1 MSKSTDARV
10 MAVMA
15 LGEVLDHGRS
25 LAETEAFDKLSEPR
39 DQGFARH
46 LSYGVLRW
54 YSALE
59 WLSQQL
65 LERALKRKDR
75 DIQRLLLIG
84 LFQAWKDDTAA
95 HAAVHAT
102 AETARRLRKPWAVGL
117 LNAVLRRFFR
127 EREMLLEGL
136 STSAAHLAHPDWL
149 LRYLQADWP
158 EQWPAIVAANNRQ
171 APLQLRVNLSRT
183 SREAALQ
190 QLASA
195 GIEASASEVC
205 VSGIELASAL
215 PVERVPG
222 FTEGLFS
229 VQDYAAQLAAPLLDA
244 RSGHRV
250 LDACAAP
257 GGKTG
262 HLLEHTP
269 GIELTALDLSAQRL
283 RRVEENLQRLG
294 LRAELKAA
302 DAAQTEQWWD
312 GQPFDRILL
321 DAPCSAT
328 GVIRRH
334 PEIKW
339 LRDQKQVDALLPT
352 QQGLLT
358 ALWPL
363 LRPGGIL
370 VYATCSVLRRENNQ
384 QIQAFLEKH
393 SDARYREPA
402 IPGLPAA
409 PGKQLLPGAV
419 NSDGFYYALLHRH
432 SDS

>member
-1 MSKSTDARV
+1 MKKPADARV
-10 MAVMA
+10 VAIKA
-15 LGEVLDHGRS
+15 LSDVLDQQRS
-25 LAETEAFDKLSEPR
+25 LAETTAFDGLSEAR

-54 YSALE
+54 YSALD
-59 WLSQQL
+59 WLSQAL
-65 LERALKRKDR
+65 LERPLKHKDR
-75 DIQRLLLIG
+75 DVHRLLLIG
-84 LFQAWKDDTAA
+84 LFQAWKDSTAA

-127 EREMLLEGL
+127 EQHALLSQL
-136 STSAAHLAHPDWL
+136 AAHPAARAHPDWL
-149 LRYLQADWP
+149 LRQLQADWP
-158 EQWPAIVAANNRQ
+158 EHWASITAANNRQ

-183 SREAALQ
+183 SREEALQ
-190 QLASA
+190 KLNSA
-195 GIEASASEVC
+195 GIKATASELC
-205 VSGIELASAL
+205 ASGIALDSAL
-215 PVERVPG
+215 PVEQLPG
-222 FTEGLFS
+222 FQEGIFS

-244 RSGHRV
+244 HSGHRV

-262 HLLEHTP
+262 HLLERTP
-269 GIELTALDLSAQRL
+269 DIELTALDLSAQRL
-283 RRVEENLQRLG
+283 KRVGDNLQRLG
-294 LRAELKAA
+294 LRADLRAA
-302 DAAQTEQWWD
+302 DAAQPEQWWD

-339 LRDQKQVDALLPT
+339 LRDQRQVDTLLPT
-352 QQGLLT
+352 QQRLLT

-384 QIQAFLEKH
+384 QIQAFLETH
-393 SDARYREPA
+393 RDARCRA
-402 IPGLPAA
+402 ADIPGLPAA
-409 PGKQLLPGAV
+409 PGQQLLPGAV
-419 NSDGFYYALLHRH
+419 DSDGFYYAILHRCA
-432 SDS
+432 DS